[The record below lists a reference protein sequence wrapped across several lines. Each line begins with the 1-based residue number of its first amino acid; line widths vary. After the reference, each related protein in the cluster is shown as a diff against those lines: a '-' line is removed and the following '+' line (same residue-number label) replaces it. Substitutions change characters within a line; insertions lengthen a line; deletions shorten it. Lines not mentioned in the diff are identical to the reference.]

1 MKGVYRLLDY
11 FGKRFP
17 DAVIET
23 CSGGGGRYDLGMMH
37 YGIQIWTSDHT
48 DPYARTM
55 IQASAIMGYPAATMS
70 CHVSNPHGSLS
81 SLDYRYKVACHGMLG
96 YELNILNMSEEIK
109 DVISSQIKEYK
120 SFEHIIRLG
129 DYYCLSHPAFSD
141 YSAYY
146 YASGSDEILLTVIEK
161 AGCKA
166 GQTKKLR
173 IRAADPFRTY
183 TDVRTGKNYSGE
195 ELRAGIKI
203 DLSGEADSAKLCY
216 FKAN

>member
-1 MKGVYRLLDY
+1 
-11 FGKRFP
+11 
-17 DAVIET
+17 
-23 CSGGGGRYDLGMMH
+23 
-37 YGIQIWTSDHT
+37 
-48 DPYARTM
+48 
-55 IQASAIMGYPAATMS
+55 
-70 CHVSNPHGSLS
+70 
-81 SLDYRYKVACHGMLG
+81 
-96 YELNILNMSEEIK
+96 MSEEIK
-109 DVISSQIKEYK
+109 AVISSQIKEYK

-146 YASGSDEILLTVIEK
+146 YASGDEILLTVIEK

-166 GQTKKLR
+166 GQTRKLR

-195 ELRAGIKI
+195 ELRSGIKI